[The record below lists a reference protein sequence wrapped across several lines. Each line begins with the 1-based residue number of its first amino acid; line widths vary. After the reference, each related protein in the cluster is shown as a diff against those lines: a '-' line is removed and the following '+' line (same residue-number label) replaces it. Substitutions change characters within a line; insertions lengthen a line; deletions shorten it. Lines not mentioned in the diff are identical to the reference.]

1 MGAGTISESE
11 SSLFNGSRRHFR
23 VAWAA
28 QTAWVRFRRLAQP

>member
-11 SSLFNGSRRHFR
+11 SSLFNGLRRHFR